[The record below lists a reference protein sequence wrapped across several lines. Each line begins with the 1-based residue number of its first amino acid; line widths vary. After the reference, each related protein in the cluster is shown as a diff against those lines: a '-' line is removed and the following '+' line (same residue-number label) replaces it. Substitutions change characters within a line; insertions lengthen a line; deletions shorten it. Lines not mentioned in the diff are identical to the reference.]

1 MGKRAQFFVRP
12 PGTEPSF
19 PQAHKPG
26 QLGQGSQC
34 GGGYECFPLSEIS
47 DLTLLHGHRIQGV
60 CQRDDFVD
68 SFHHRG
74 SLVTVVIITECSES
88 TYQV

>member
-1 MGKRAQFFVRP
+1 MGERAQFFVRP

-47 DLTLLHGHRIQGV
+47 DLTLLHGHRI
-60 CQRDDFVD
+60 
-68 SFHHRG
+68 
-74 SLVTVVIITECSES
+74 
-88 TYQV
+88 